1 MKSFFHCC
9 SIDADPAELLDS
21 EQHFTEPWGSAGHG
35 RCDKCAAPGR
45 PTIAAS
51 PAWSAD
57 ASRNALPAGAGS
69 SSSAPALPVR
79 AAARSNRTRRRGIAV
94 FPSREGLY
102 RYLVERD
109 AELGGKVIVEIAG
122 QPSEDLDLD
131 ADCGALLVFPEQIR
145 EVRPLDLDLAASVRR
160 RLDGASSSEV

>member
-35 RCDKCAAPGR
+35 RCDKCG
-45 PTIAAS
+45 
-51 PAWSAD
+51 
-57 ASRNALPAGAGS
+57 GAGQADYRCLS
-69 SSSAPALPVR
+69 CLERGREPECPACRGRVEFLGACP
-79 AAARSNRTRRRGIAV
+79 ACEGSGEINRTRRRGIAV